1 MRWTTTGNWKYE
13 ECNDYKHWWYTWYT
27 SAGGRREE
35 KRNLRPFT
43 KDMKEDGRLQH
54 FGVYVGTIGRPSME
68 GNEISHVEVDTC
80 CLVSTRQLIQDHALL
95 TEVSNLT
102 E

>member
-54 FGVYVGTIGRPSME
+54 FGVFLYDFEPYIGGLALQKAMFLC
-68 GNEISHVEVDTC
+68 NM
-80 CLVSTRQLIQDHALL
+80 TRRSANAIGGLP
-95 TEVSNLT
+95 T
-102 E
+102 